1 MLSRALIGALA
12 LAGCAAPPQSLTSEV
27 ANAQPNCVWLCFV
40 TVAVVEGNT
49 GDGGLTTAVGAAST
63 NTRAPVRT
71 TTLTDQSSGLPLT
84 SQY

>member
-1 MLSRALIGALA
+1 MWQRALIGAL

-49 GDGGLTTAVGAAST
+49 GDGGLTTSVGSSGT
-63 NTRAPVRT
+63 STRAPVRT
-71 TTLTDQSSGLPLT
+71 TTLTDQTGPLG